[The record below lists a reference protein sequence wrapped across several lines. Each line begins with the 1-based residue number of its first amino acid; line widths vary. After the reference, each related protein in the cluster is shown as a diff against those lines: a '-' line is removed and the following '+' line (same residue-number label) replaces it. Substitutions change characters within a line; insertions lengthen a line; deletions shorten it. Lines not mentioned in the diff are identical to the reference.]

1 LALAAELI
9 VGIIVVDR
17 PVATQPP
24 AAVVAAP
31 SEVPSSQIVDGRTVR
46 FIALGGAANT
56 PLLNRIAAQIG
67 DAIAAV
73 TDFWGPD
80 WSHDIVIVTTATDE
94 QFAAQAGPASQ
105 GNDVAAVAVAD
116 RVEPAHHLAVGQR
129 IVFAP
134 GAAAM
139 DDAALRIVLRH
150 ELFHY
155 ASRADTAPDAPQWL
169 TEGVA
174 DYVGRTDVPA
184 PGADARPARLPTD
197 AELDTTGPQR
207 SAAYDR
213 AWWFARFVSDTYG
226 PQALRRL
233 YLRACGLGHPDAAA
247 AVSEVLGAGLPEVLA
262 RWDDWLSR

>member
-1 LALAAELI
+1 VPKPSAE
-9 VGIIVVDR
+9 VV
-17 PVATQPP
+17 
-24 AAVVAAP
+24 AP
-31 SEVPSSQIVDGRTVR
+31 SEAPSSTIVDGRTVR

-56 PLLNRIAAQIG
+56 ALLNRSGTQLG
-67 DAIAAV
+67 DAVAAV
-73 TDFWGPD
+73 TGFWGQD
-80 WSHDIVIVTTATDE
+80 WPRDIVIVTTATDQ
-94 QFAAQAGPASQ
+94 QFAAQAGSARQ

-116 RVEPAHHLAVGQR
+116 RVNLARRVAVGQR

-155 ASRADTAPDAPQWL
+155 ASRADTAPDAPLWL
-169 TEGVA
+169 SEGVA

-207 SAAYDR
+207 SQAYDR
-213 AWWFARFVSDTYG
+213 AWWFARFVADTYG
-226 PQALRRL
+226 PQTLRRL
-233 YLRACGLGHPDAAA
+233 YVRACGPGHPDAAA
-247 AVSEVLGAGLPEVLA
+247 AVSDVLGADLPEVLA
-262 RWDDWLSR
+262 RWDHWLSR